1 VVQCV
6 VSCSVVCL
14 WVVFCSVVFQQHLLL
29 LRGMSKRPADE
40 ANAEAGEEA
49 ERQLAACA
57 APKAKA
63 AAKAP
68 PAGFT
73 VDARG
78 RLVGPPDLEEAER
91 QQQQYAAARS
101 ILLQQEAE
109 RQRAACAAPKAKAAP
124 KAPPAGFTVD
134 ARGRLVG
141 PPEDE
146 RQQQQQ
152 QQQLL
157 QQQDQ
162 ERAT

>member
-1 VVQCV
+1 MWLAIRLFGAEAIRLLVAHGPW
-6 VSCSVVCL
+6 SVNL
-14 WVVFCSVVFQQHLLL
+14 AEFQQHLLL

-91 QQQQYAAARS
+91 QQQQ
-101 ILLQQEAE
+101 
-109 RQRAACAAPKAKAAP
+109 
-124 KAPPAGFTVD
+124 
-134 ARGRLVG
+134 
-141 PPEDE
+141 
-146 RQQQQQ
+146 
-152 QQQLL
+152 
-157 QQQDQ
+157 
-162 ERAT
+162 